1 MEILDLTETITGIV
15 IMEIHIPTHISIT
28 GMAIVAIMEMVM
40 EIMAT
45 IITMDETNFF

>member
-15 IMEIHIPTHISIT
+15 IMEIHIPTRIAIT
-28 GMAIVAIMEMVM
+28 GMAMATIMEMVM

-45 IITMDETNFF
+45 IITMDEKFF